1 MIFVLSMGPRAKCS
15 PVTCIYIRI
24 MNGGSFVY
32 IEKVGK
38 WTREMS
44 AWYTV
49 HVYEYVYSG
58 IVYQCQHHPI
68 CLRYNQSPY
77 NKD

>member
-1 MIFVLSMGPRAKCS
+1 MIFVLSMGPKTKFS
-15 PVTCIYIRI
+15 PVTCYIRI
-24 MNGGSFVY
+24 INGGSFVY
-32 IEKVGK
+32 IQKVGK

-49 HVYEYVYSG
+49 HEYVYSG
-58 IVYQCQHHPI
+58 IVYQCQHHRI